1 MNLIFFDMEG
11 PLSIQDNAHEMMEM
25 FPHGGKIFDLVK
37 RYDRQLSME
46 NRDDYDPGDGLVR
59 IVPFLVHHGVTAEDM
74 ASLAERAAIMDGAQ
88 ELIAGLDGWE
98 VFCVSTSYEQYAV
111 RIMQRVG
118 IDLQRL
124 ACTRFPIERCHEMI
138 TDADRALIQDVEQ
151 AILGL
156 GPDDDSKLRQ
166 LLDKFYNIDLPRTA
180 FGSTVLEMRAM
191 GVTQLRAGA
200 GAVPRPG
207 GDRRRQHHRLP
218 HAGGGGPRG
227 RSGHRLQ
234 RHRGRSVLRHRRR
247 VRIQHLSYPVP
258 AGRVGG
264 RRPRRGNERHRRAQ
278 GGQLPVAGG
287 QPRSGGAAAH
297 APGVPPSGAAGRRI
311 RVASFPLT
319 TSPNRC
325 TLAASDIYEPYRD
338 LSILGITVTDEI

>member
-166 LLDKFYNIDLPRTA
+166 LLDKFYNIDLPRTV

-191 GVTQLRAGA
+191 GGRKKAAALRNFA
-200 GAVPRPG
+200 
-207 GDRRRQHHRLP
+207 
-218 HAGGGGPRG
+218 
-227 RSGHRLQ
+227 
-234 RHRGRSVLRHRRR
+234 R
-247 VRIQHLSYPVP
+247 VRGQFPDQVVTVGDSITDSRMLEAVDREGGLAIAFNATEDALYYAT
-258 AGRVGG
+258 AGVSASSISHIRFLLDAWAEGG
-264 RRPRRGNERHRRAQ
+264 REGVMNAIAERKVGSFQWLADNRDLEEPLRMHLEYRRLVRQ
-278 GGQLPVAGG
+278 
-287 QPRSGGAAAH
+287 
-297 APGVPPSGAAGRRI
+297 AAG
-311 RVASFPLT
+311 L
-319 TSPNRC
+319 
-325 TLAASDIYEPYRD
+325 E
-338 LSILGITVTDEI
+338 